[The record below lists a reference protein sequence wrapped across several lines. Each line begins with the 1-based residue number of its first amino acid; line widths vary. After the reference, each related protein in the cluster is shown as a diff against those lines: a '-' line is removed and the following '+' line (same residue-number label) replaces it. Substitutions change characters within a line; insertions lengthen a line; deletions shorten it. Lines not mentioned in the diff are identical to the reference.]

1 MRKRKN
7 TGRLLSILLCLMMVL
22 GMLSTTALADEPQ
35 PEGDPMPEPISFSV
49 KKTDDNGSPL
59 KGAYF
64 ELTPVQGTNGEGKF
78 AYSDENGIATFDTNI
93 TPGTYK
99 LFEAEAPFGYLPSSY
114 QYIVTVLQEP
124 NNEGKLLGI
133 MQYVTGPVNIPTEWH
148 TNGATI
154 ATFVNKPEEKV
165 EISLSIEKTVV
176 QGGNIA
182 PGEASFTFELLM
194 SRTEDSEGKP
204 IFTLID
210 TAEITT
216 NGAVAKDYALT
227 FRIPKSIHSN
237 ADGFSQYPIFLRE
250 RAGSAAGWTY
260 SDALYRVHRI
270 TKDDGTYTYSFDL
283 YGDEGEDPANGLEKA
298 PFTNIYNG
306 TSYELPFT
314 KTVKLGGNAAPGR
327 ETFELEIFDV
337 GVGSM
342 EEHAKD
348 LYTAAVTT
356 NGAGVYESALVIS
369 GPAEQVRELV
379 CEGFYVREKNAGT
392 ANWTYDDAVWHVQP
406 NDSQTPGLTIYPTTR
421 MESNNGIYYE
431 DSETTAEK
439 MTFTNTY
446 TYHTSVIPTGA
457 AITANKT
464 DAQGKALAGAT
475 FVLEDSRGREA
486 YQATSNTSGTVR
498 FTGVSSGTYTLL
510 EKKAPE
516 GYVLSN
522 ETYTLTVSGSR
533 VTMNGKA
540 YSPVTFIN
548 RKAAE
553 LNRTDHFA
561 FLVGYTDGT
570 FGPERNMTRAEVTTM
585 FARLLTEQIEADKT
599 YSNPFSDV
607 PKGCWAANYIGH
619 MQQFGII
626 NGYSDGSFRPDAPV
640 TRAEFAAIASR
651 FEKLTEGSKSFT
663 DVPDTYWAARY
674 IDFAATRGWV
684 TGYSDG
690 TFKPEDPITR
700 AEVAA
705 ATCRLLERSADQSYI
720 RSHLKELRTFADMTE
735 SHWAYWYAMEAANGH
750 DYTKS
755 GGSENWSR
763 TYR

>member
-7 TGRLLSILLCLMMVL
+7 TGKLLSILLCLMMVL
-22 GMLSTTALADEPQ
+22 GMLPITAQAEELGKVP
-35 PEGDPMPEPISFSV
+35 
-49 KKTDDNGSPL
+49 GS
-59 KGAYF
+59 
-64 ELTPVQGTNGEGKF
+64 
-78 AYSDENGIATFDTNI
+78 SDTN
-93 TPGTYK
+93 TYEK
-99 LFEAEAPFGYLPSSY
+99 AD
-114 QYIVTVLQEP
+114 I
-124 NNEGKLLGI
+124 
-133 MQYVTGPVNIPTEWH
+133 
-148 TNGATI
+148 
-154 ATFVNKPEEKV
+154 KV
-165 EISLSIEKTVV
+165 EISVVKHVQQTGTETPPAETFEFEVEDTARDEKHPLSYYGIGVEELKLSTTGAGDVEKTF
-176 QGGNIA
+176 
-182 PGEASFTFELLM
+182 SFKVSWTNDYTAYHWDAVPKSGTDTVAWYSKTFLL
-194 SRTEDSEGKP
+194 REKNDGKP
-204 IFTLID
+204 GWNYSNK
-210 TAEITT
+210 E
-216 NGAVAKDYALT
+216 YALT
-227 FRIPKSIHSN
+227 FWYDIADDTMQLNIHDPGN
-237 ADGFSQYPIFLRE
+237 D
-250 RAGSAAGWTY
+250 TY
-260 SDALYRVHRI
+260 Y
-270 TKDDGTYTYSFDL
+270 TKA
-283 YGDEGEDPANGLEKA
+283 E
-298 PFTNIYNG
+298 FTNTYNG
-306 TSYELPFT
+306 TRYELPFT
-314 KTVKLGGNAAPGR
+314 KTVKLGGSAAPGQ
-327 ETFELEIFDV
+327 ENFELEIFNV
-337 GVGSM
+337 GNNNLTNYGN
-342 EEHAKD
+342 

-356 NGAGVYESALVIS
+356 NGASDYEGTLVIS
-369 GPAEQVRELV
+369 GPADSVEALV

-392 ANWTYDDAVWHVQP
+392 ANWTYDDAVWHIRPQRISSETDGEIVIPIVPP
-406 NDSQTPGLTIYPTTR
+406 NNNIPPINTPPEGSEVEYRLVIYATTQ
-421 MESNNGIYYE
+421 EEGDNG
-431 DSETTAEK
+431 DSETPANK

-446 TYHTSVIPTGA
+446 TRSTSGGGGGSTGA

-498 FTGVSSGTYTLL
+498 FTDVSSGTYTLI

-540 YSPVTFIN
+540 YSPVTFVN

-599 YSNPFSDV
+599 YSNTFSDV
-607 PKGCWAANYIGH
+607 PKGYWAANYIGY

-626 NGYSDGSFRPDAPV
+626 TGYSDGSFRPDAPV

-663 DVPDTYWAARY
+663 DVSDTYWAARY
-674 IDFAATRGWV
+674 INFAATRGWV

-690 TFKPEDPITR
+690 TFKPENTITR

-705 ATCRLLERSADQSYI
+705 VTCRLLERSADQSYI
-720 RSHLKELRTFADMTE
+720 RSHLKELRTFSDVTE

>member
-22 GMLSTTALADEPQ
+22 GMLPITAQAEELGKVP
-35 PEGDPMPEPISFSV
+35 
-49 KKTDDNGSPL
+49 GS
-59 KGAYF
+59 
-64 ELTPVQGTNGEGKF
+64 
-78 AYSDENGIATFDTNI
+78 SDTN
-93 TPGTYK
+93 TYEK
-99 LFEAEAPFGYLPSSY
+99 AD
-114 QYIVTVLQEP
+114 I
-124 NNEGKLLGI
+124 
-133 MQYVTGPVNIPTEWH
+133 
-148 TNGATI
+148 
-154 ATFVNKPEEKV
+154 KV
-165 EISLSIEKTVV
+165 EISVVKHVRQTGTETPPAETFEFEVEDTARGEKHPLSYYGIGVEELKLSTNDGVGDVEKTF
-176 QGGNIA
+176 
-182 PGEASFTFELLM
+182 SFKVSWTNDYTAYHWDAVPKSGTNTVAWYSKTFLL
-194 SRTEDSEGKP
+194 REKNDGKP
-204 IFTLID
+204 GWNYSNK
-210 TAEITT
+210 E
-216 NGAVAKDYALT
+216 YALT
-227 FRIPKSIHSN
+227 FWYDIEH
-237 ADGFSQYPIFLRE
+237 DTMDLRLHQP
-250 RAGSAAGWTY
+250 GNDVY
-260 SDALYRVHRI
+260 YD
-270 TKDDGTYTYSFDL
+270 
-283 YGDEGEDPANGLEKA
+283 KA
-298 PFTNIYNG
+298 EFTNTYNG
-306 TSYELPFT
+306 TSYKLPFT
-314 KTVKLGGNAAPGR
+314 KTVKLGGSAAPGR
-327 ETFELEIFDV
+327 ETFELEIFNV
-337 GVGSM
+337 GNSNLTNYGN
-342 EEHAKD
+342 

-356 NGAGVYESALVIS
+356 TGAGDYDGKLVIS
-369 GPAEQVRELV
+369 GPADSVEALV
-379 CEGFYVREKNAGT
+379 CEGFYVREKNAGG
-392 ANWTYDDAVWHVQP
+392 ANWTYDDAVWHILPKRTDTEGSYIIVDTDAPLVNNLPADTQP
-406 NDSQTPGLTIYPTTR
+406 ETDANDRFVIHATKR
-421 MESNNGIYYE
+421 EESENGVYYV
-431 DSETTAEK
+431 DSEAPADK

-446 TYHTSVIPTGA
+446 TRSSSGGGGGSTGA

-498 FTGVSSGTYTLL
+498 FTDVSSGTYTLL

-533 VTMNGKA
+533 VTMNGKS
-540 YSPVTFIN
+540 YSPVTFVN

-599 YSNPFSDV
+599 YSNTFSDV
-607 PKGCWAANYIGH
+607 PKGYWAANYIGY

-626 NGYSDGSFRPDAPV
+626 TGYSDGNFRPDAPV

-663 DVPDTYWAARY
+663 DVSDTYWAARY
-674 IDFAATRGWV
+674 INFAATRGWV

-690 TFKPEDPITR
+690 TFKPENTITR

-705 ATCRLLERSADQSYI
+705 VTCRLLERSADQNYI
-720 RSHLKELRTFADMTE
+720 RSHLNELRTFSDVTE